1 MVHHVQTD
9 FYGLLSQLLREE
21 LSSEDEAAILEAN
34 GAAIVPQVALVANAE
49 IEVMVKNEK
58 MLVLTSPS
66 SKDKEKKSRSKTK
79 DRFVP

>member
-9 FYGLLSQLLREE
+9 INGLLNQPLRVE
-21 LSSEDEAAILEAN
+21 LFSEDEAAILGAN

-49 IEVMVKNEK
+49 FEVMVKNGK

-66 SKDKEKKSRSKTK
+66 SKDKEKKSRS
-79 DRFVP
+79 